1 MNILSID
8 ASTKSSG
15 FAVHNSEGKL
25 LMYKCVVAEGAN
37 LYKRIDKMAGALDT
51 ILHEFQIDEVYMEDV
66 YPEDVHHNQKVYKAL
81 IYLQG
86 FICHKLDEYKLT
98 PTYFTSS
105 EWRKKCGIKVG
116 PRIRRET
123 LKERDILFVKDTYGV
138 DVNDDIADAICI
150 GYAALHKGN
159 DEAEIIDGFEFK

>member
-15 FAVHNSEGKL
+15 FAIHDGDGKL
-25 LMYKCVVAEGAN
+25 IMYKCVTAEGAN
-37 LYKRIDKMAGALDT
+37 LYKRIDKMAAALDT
-51 ILHEFQIDEVYMEDV
+51 ILHEYQIDEVYMEDV
-66 YPEDVHHNQKVYKAL
+66 YPEDVHHNQNVYRAL

-86 FICHKLDEYKLT
+86 FLCHKLDEYRLV
-98 PTYFTSS
+98 PTYFTSA

-116 PRIRRET
+116 PRVKRDT
-123 LKERDILFVKDTYGV
+123 LKEKDILFVKDTYGI

-150 GYAALHKGN
+150 GYAALHKGSA
-159 DEAEIIDGFEFK
+159 ETEIIDGFEFK